1 MMSMQRQVRRAVLAV
16 SLVLLFSAC
25 ASPVGVKRWSLEE
38 AYQESYSN
46 ALSADRPTSFTIQV
60 LLRLN
65 FYQRFKEDPERALA
79 DLHKGLA
86 PTGDEERLFALA
98 ELSMLHALRTG
109 SAPHFL
115 AAAVYAYALLD
126 RDENASKAVPLDPRN
141 RIVADIYN
149 VALAKG
155 LIMSRNS
162 DEEEVALRSGRYP
175 LPFGE
180 LVIEAPERFTWA
192 GYTLD
197 RFFPAVQFA
206 VYGLRNRY
214 RQPGVGAPLIA
225 TLSQAE
231 GKAEPGSE
239 LVFPASKVAA
249 TALLRLKEAQRG
261 LADGHVHGTLELYTL
276 DGQRT
281 VRLSGFDIPLEFE
294 STSAIAYALKDMPVF
309 DFEIRGFFGLRPQL
323 FRTKVSHLGTLEP
336 YRRGKIPVVLVH
348 GTASSLVRW
357 AELINEM
364 MADPWIAQRYQLW
377 IFTYNT
383 GDPILFSAGILQQSL
398 QEAVQLFDP
407 EGQDP
412 ALRQMVVIGHSQGGL
427 LAKLTVID
435 SGTRFWDYVSKKSI
449 DELDVKPETR
459 EVLRRSFFF
468 TPLPFVRDVVFMA
481 TPHRGSYAAAGGIAH
496 WLADIV
502 TLPASIISTGLE
514 VAGAVAR
521 DEPKLA
527 STLLKIPSSVH
538 SMDPARPLT
547 KILSSMPMNPAV
559 KIHSIIAVSGNKPLE
574 EDGDGIVAYRS
585 AHIAEAVSEKV
596 IHAGHSVQSHP
607 EAIEEIRR
615 ILLEHART
623 Q

>member
-1 MMSMQRQVRRAVLAV
+1 MCIERQLGRAALAV
-16 SLVLLFSAC
+16 CLLLLLTAC
-25 ASPVGVKRWSLEE
+25 ASPVGVKRWSLND
-38 AYQESYSN
+38 AYQASYGN
-46 ALSADRPTSFTIQV
+46 ALSADHPTSFTLQV

-65 FYQRFKEDPERALA
+65 LYDKFHKDPTSALA
-79 DLHKGLA
+79 ELHKGLA
-86 PTGDEERLFALA
+86 PTGDDDRLFALA
-98 ELSMLHALRTG
+98 ELSVLHARQTG
-109 SAPHFL
+109 STSHFL

-126 RDENASKAVPLDPRN
+126 RDANDFKPIPLDPRN

-155 LIMSRNS
+155 LVVNRDS
-162 DEEEVALRSGRYP
+162 DEEEVALRAGRYP

-180 LVIEAPERFTWA
+180 LIIEAPEQFTWA
-192 GYTLD
+192 GHRLD
-197 RFFPAVQFA
+197 RFFTAVQFD

-225 TLSQAE
+225 TLGEGEANAE
-231 GKAEPGSE
+231 RGSE
-239 LVFPASKVAA
+239 LVFPSSKVAA
-249 TALLRLKEAQRG
+249 TALLRLNEAQRS
-261 LADGHVHGTLELYTL
+261 LADGHVHGKLELYTL
-276 DGQRT
+276 DGQRS
-281 VRLSGFDIPLEFE
+281 VCLSGFDIPLEFE

-309 DFEIRGFFGLRPQL
+309 DFEIRGFFGLRRTL
-323 FRTKVSHLGTLEP
+323 FRTKLGHLGTIEP

-364 MADPWIAQRYQLW
+364 MADSRIAQRYQLW

-383 GDPILFSAGILQQSL
+383 GDPILFTAGILHQSL

-427 LAKLTVID
+427 LAKLTAID
-435 SGTRFWDYVSKKSI
+435 SGTRFWDHVSKKSI

-459 EVLRRSFFF
+459 QILRQSFFF
-468 TPLPFVRDVVFMA
+468 TPLPFVSDIIYMA

-502 TLPASIISTGLE
+502 TLPASILSTGLE
-514 VAGAVAR
+514 VARAVAR
-521 DEPKLA
+521 DEPELA

-538 SMDPARPLT
+538 SMDPSRPFT

-559 KIHSIIAVSGNKPLE
+559 EVHSIIAVSGNKPLE
-574 EDGDGIVAYRS
+574 EDGDGIVAYQS
-585 AHIAEAVSEKV
+585 AHIRESVSERV
-596 IHAGHSVQSHP
+596 IQSGHSVQGHP
-607 EAIEEIRR
+607 EAIQEIRR
-615 ILLEHART
+615 ILLEHARAH
-623 Q
+623 